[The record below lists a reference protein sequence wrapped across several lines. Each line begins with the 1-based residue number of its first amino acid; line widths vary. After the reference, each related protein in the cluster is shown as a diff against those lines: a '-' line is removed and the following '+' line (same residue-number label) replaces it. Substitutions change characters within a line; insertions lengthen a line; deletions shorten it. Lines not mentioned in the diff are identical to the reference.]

1 MSGNG
6 TERSSSASL
15 CPGTTGVCWDQPL
28 PCSSHSLQLAAALK
42 SCHRVMRSV
51 LRSGSTVCV
60 VRGTWEDFLMPECMH
75 ALWMSLQADSF
86 SLPWVRKPPLC
97 GWQGWYPHVCVPS
110 LATSPLLCAVG
121 RRWEDVFLILQHQ
134 STRSRWAEPVAESA
148 SSPRSIFGKGEEM
161 LEAWS
166 LAGLLLGHQVGAC
179 CRSTAEFAGWAQPRG
194 SH

>member
-1 MSGNG
+1 MSWHNG
-6 TERSSSASL
+6 RVLGPAPALQLPLPSVGCHSQVLSQSHEVCASL
-15 CPGTTGVCWDQPL
+15 W
-28 PCSSHSLQLAAALK
+28 
-42 SCHRVMRSV
+42 
-51 LRSGSTVCV
+51 LRSLCCQRNLGRLSDA
-60 VRGTWEDFLMPECMH
+60 GMH
-75 ALWMSLQADSF
+75 TCTQMSLQADSF

-166 LAGLLLGHQVGAC
+166 LAGHLLGHQVGAC